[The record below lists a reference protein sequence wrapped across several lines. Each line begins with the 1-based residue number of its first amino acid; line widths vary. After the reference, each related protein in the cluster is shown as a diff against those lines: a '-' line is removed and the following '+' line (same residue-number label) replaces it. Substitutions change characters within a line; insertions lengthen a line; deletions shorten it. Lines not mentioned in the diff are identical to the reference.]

1 MMNVASGDKQ
11 NLYENFEVEKDIYYF
26 KIGTLGLVSF
36 HGRNYNIKK
45 TMTTEQLSKYISNGQ
60 FVKVSG
66 SCYVNTRKIVAM
78 TGGMILFDQKGSETK
93 QVPVSKW
100 RQHHIKNLLSARKP
114 IAM

>member
-1 MMNVASGDKQ
+1 MMNVASGDTQ

-36 HGRNYNIKK
+36 HGKNYNIKK
-45 TMTTEQLSKYISNGQ
+45 TTTTEQLSKYISGGQ
-60 FVKVSG
+60 FKVSG
-66 SCYVNTRKIVAM
+66 SCYVNIRKIVAL
-78 TGGMILFDQKGSETK
+78 TGGMILFDQKGSDTK

-100 RQHHIKNLLSARKP
+100 RQHHIKNLLSARNQ